1 MDRLVVKSSLSLSR
15 RLLAIFCGGFFGTI
29 VRYLLSMLIQ
39 SYLGKSWPYDI
50 LIINITG
57 AFVLAFITT
66 LADASVLI
74 GPTRRL
80 LINVGFLGAYTTFSS
95 LALGDVLLFANG
107 RWLLALL
114 YLVLSIAGGIIAVLL
129 GDISGRW
136 SIRQT
141 KNRTKPRA
149 TEGTKEDHLDVQDD
163 VLLPD

>member
-1 MDRLVVKSSLSLSR
+1 MPTSLPLSR

-29 VRYLLSMLIQ
+29 VRYLLSTLIQ
-39 SYLGKSWPYDI
+39 SYLGKGWPYDI
-50 LIINITG
+50 LSINITG

-80 LINVGFLGAYTTFSS
+80 LINVGFLGTYTTFSS

-114 YLVLSIAGGIIAVLL
+114 YLVLSITGGVIAVLL
-129 GDISGRW
+129 GDIAAQW
-136 SIRQT
+136 SVRRL
-141 KNRTKPRA
+141 KNRTKQR
-149 TEGTKEDHLDVQDD
+149 TIEDTNKDHLDVQDD
-163 VLLPD
+163 LLLPD